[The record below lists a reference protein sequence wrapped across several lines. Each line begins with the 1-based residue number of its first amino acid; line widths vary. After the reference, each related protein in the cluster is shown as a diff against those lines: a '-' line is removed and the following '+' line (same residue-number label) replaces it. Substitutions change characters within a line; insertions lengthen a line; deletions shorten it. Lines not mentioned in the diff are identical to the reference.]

1 MTTASNVV
9 RINGA
14 LPGGEVWSV
23 NPRYIGNFGPDIQ
36 SYPDLLSW
44 ATAIGAL
51 NAGNVLPTSLRS
63 LLTTAGAVTSV
74 RVEYRDASDRLQQ
87 AAEYVLPS
95 PAAGLGNAS
104 KPFQTAVVSS
114 LLTGRPGRSYRGRL
128 YWPALGAVIS
138 TSDLRLSDVNAQAIC
153 TAVGQFLTAVADAAP
168 AGTDMALAVVSQTL
182 SSRSAVTQIQVG
194 DVLDVQRRRRDSL
207 QEGRFSAPFPTP

>member
-9 RINGA
+9 RINGT

-23 NPRYIGNFGPDIQ
+23 NPRYIGNFGPDI
-36 SYPDLLSW
+36 SNYPDLLSW

-51 NAGNVLPTSLRS
+51 NTGNVLPMTLRT
-63 LLTTAGAVTSV
+63 LLSTAGAVTSV
-74 RVEYRDASDRLQQ
+74 RVEYRDAGDRLQQ

-95 PAAGLGNAS
+95 PAAGVGNAS
-104 KPFQTAVVSS
+104 KPFQTALVSS

-128 YWPALGAVIS
+128 YWPALGATIS
-138 TSDLRLSDVNAQAIC
+138 ATDLRVSDTTAQSIC
-153 TAVGQFLTAVADAAP
+153 TAVGQFLTAIGNAAP

-182 SSRSAVTQIQVG
+182 STRSAVTGIQVG